1 MARRSASNPRY
12 RRDAELGKTRKSAAR
27 AKPMREKGT
36 VEVTR
41 TAAKKKADAKPEV
54 KGWRKFFQPLPT
66 PNTPEFRRWRKIWAG
81 LMITGTVFFLGA
93 LWQFRTEIGNWM
105 LALTYTCLFT
115 AIYIDWT
122 KLRPM
127 RKAMMAGGKGSSKGA
142 PAAKAKEDKGDSAG
156 DSSAKKG

>member
-27 AKPMREKGT
+27 AKPKREKGT
-36 VEVTR
+36 VEVKR
-41 TAAKKKADAKPEV
+41 ASGKKSASSSKPEV

-81 LMITGTVFFLGA
+81 LMITGTVLFFGA
-93 LWQFRTEIGNWM
+93 LWLRGTEIGYWP
-105 LALTYTCLFT
+105 LAMTYACLFA

-127 RKAMMAGGKGSSKGA
+127 RKAMLGGDAKGA
-142 PAAKAKEDKGDSAG
+142 PSAKAKEDKGDSAG
-156 DSSAKKG
+156 GSSAKKG